1 MFCLHFLICHFFPT
15 FVSKKTS
22 ESTRFFLF
30 LRNLYI
36 RVFYIQQIIIMI
48 RWQTLNNRKIISQE
62 RSMKRFCYILKTEE
76 NILKIRHFFFS
87 LCQNARYYF
96 TVETNEKQ
104 TFFLKF
110 FFIPLLLCCKC
121 LVNSVMYIYPEGM
134 RWFSSLLSTSSIIL
148 QLKKREISLS
158 TYEKGKLDQKFK
170 KMIWRVNQM
179 RFLKKSQSKLRDM

>member
-1 MFCLHFLICHFFPT
+1 
-15 FVSKKTS
+15 
-22 ESTRFFLF
+22 
-30 LRNLYI
+30 
-36 RVFYIQQIIIMI
+36 MI
-48 RWQTLNNRKIISQE
+48 RWQTLNNRKIISQKKE
-62 RSMKRFCYILKTEE
+62 RSMKRFCYILKIEE
-76 NILKIRHFFFS
+76 NILKTRHFFFS

-148 QLKKREISLS
+148 QLKKGKYLYQLTR
-158 TYEKGKLDQKFK
+158 KGNL
-170 KMIWRVNQM
+170 IRN
-179 RFLKKSQSKLRDM
+179 LKKWFKELI